1 MLIGDLFKDYGQLP
15 EYIGIRLLDVNQVS
29 LFGDRPI
36 NIAATRGSI
45 SELEVLVSL
54 GADVNSAG
62 EHGYTPLHNAVEQG
76 MVVAVK
82 WLLER
87 GANKEAVNDAGM
99 TPRELALV
107 LDEKEL
113 VEMLNDQFDLP

>member
-1 MLIGDLFKDYGQLP
+1 MLVSELFEEYSQLP
-15 EYIGIRLLDVNQVS
+15 EYVGIRLLDVNQVS

-45 SELEVLVSL
+45 PEMEVLVSL

-76 MVVAVK
+76 IVVAVK

-99 TPRELALV
+99 TPKGLAVV
-107 LDEKEL
+107 LGEKEL
-113 VEMLNDQFDLP
+113 VEVLNP

>member
-1 MLIGDLFKDYGQLP
+1 M
-15 EYIGIRLLDVNQVS
+15 
-29 LFGDRPI
+29 
-36 NIAATRGSI
+36 
-45 SELEVLVSL
+45 EVLVSL

-76 MVVAVK
+76 IVVAVK

-99 TPRELALV
+99 TPKGLAVV
-107 LDEKEL
+107 LGEKEL
-113 VEMLNDQFDLP
+113 VEVLNT